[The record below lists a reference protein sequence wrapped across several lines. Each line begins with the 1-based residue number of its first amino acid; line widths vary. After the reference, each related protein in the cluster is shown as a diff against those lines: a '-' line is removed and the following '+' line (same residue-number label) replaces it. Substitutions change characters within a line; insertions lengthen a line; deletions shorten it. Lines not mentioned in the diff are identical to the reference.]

1 MNAVNPDGD
10 RRLEFYQRGEL
21 MNTADQPSRIE
32 PSSGFAEVNGTRL
45 YYEVAGSGHPL
56 VLIHGFS
63 LDTRMWDDQF
73 ETFAQYYQVVR
84 YDARGFGKSA
94 VPTAESYSEAG
105 DLNAL
110 MEHLGIAQAYV
121 LGHSLGGGT
130 AINFALSYPDATD
143 ALVLVGSILGGF
155 NWVEMGSTLDAIWSA
170 GKESGVE
177 EARELWLG
185 SAWFSP
191 ALENPG
197 VASRLTRIVSEYSGW
212 DWENDDPSVS
222 LEPPA
227 IGRLDG
233 MRAPT
238 LVVVGERDT
247 SDNHTIADT
256 LQQRIPNARKVIM
269 PRVGHMANMED
280 RESFNDIVLAFL
292 AEISSAT

>member
-1 MNAVNPDGD
+1 
-10 RRLEFYQRGEL
+10 
-21 MNTADQPSRIE
+21 MNTAIQPPGIG
-32 PSSGFAEVNGTRL
+32 PSTGFAEVSGTRL
-45 YYEVAGSGHPL
+45 YYEVAGSGHSL

-73 ETFAQYYQVVR
+73 ETFTQDFQVIR

-110 MEHLGIAQAYV
+110 MEHLGIAHAHI

-155 NWVEMGSTLDAIWSA
+155 QWVEMGSTLNAIWSA

-191 ALENPG
+191 ALEHPG
-197 VASRLTRIVSEYSGW
+197 VASRLNRIVSEYSGW

-227 IGRLDG
+227 IERLDSI
-233 MRAPT
+233 RAPT
-238 LVVVGERDT
+238 LAVVGERDT
-247 SDNHTIADT
+247 SDNHAIADT
-256 LQQRIPNARKVIM
+256 LHEGVPDARKVVM
-269 PRVGHMANMED
+269 PGVGHMANMED
-280 RESFNDIVLAFL
+280 PESFNEIVLSFL
-292 AEISSAT
+292 VDVSSAA